1 MHICCV
7 NFFTIIEFVNIMN
20 RFFFIIIAVVFGFS
34 AQAQSNQTLDIDSL
48 KYEIFQMK
56 SDIQQIQLNLN
67 KAKKRFNAGII
78 VATVGYSVTI
88 AGGLILGQNADL
100 GNTLLW
106 TGGAI
111 GVGGTFLLMQ
121 GFKFIGNAGKPVSG
135 GPPY

>member
-1 MHICCV
+1 MKK
-7 NFFTIIEFVNIMN
+7 FFLV
-20 RFFFIIIAVVFGFS
+20 IIAVAISFS
-34 AQAQSNQTLDIDSL
+34 ANAQQATEINIDSL
-48 KYEIFQMK
+48 RQEVFQMK
-56 SDIQQIQLNLN
+56 SDIQLIQLNLN

-78 VATVGYSVTI
+78 VATIGYSVTI
-88 AGGLILGQNADL
+88 AGGLILGENADL

-121 GFKFIGNAGKPVSG
+121 GFKLIGNAGKPVAT

>member
-1 MHICCV
+1 M
-7 NFFTIIEFVNIMN
+7 NKFFLLFL
-20 RFFFIIIAVVFGFS
+20 AFS
-34 AQAQSNQTLDIDSL
+34 FSLSANAQMTQETNIDSL
-48 KYEIFQMK
+48 RNEIFQIK
-56 SDIQQIQLNLN
+56 SDVHSIRLNLN

-88 AGGLILGQNADL
+88 AGGLILGENADL

-111 GVGGTFLLMQ
+111 GVGGTFLLLQ
-121 GFKFIGNAGKPVSG
+121 GFKFIGKAGRPAST